1 MSWVKID
8 CQTAARR
15 RAAAAEA
22 PMIFV
27 KMCRKARRLWKK
39 TAKVWAASGA
49 SRLETLKKD
58 CHSR

>member
-15 RAAAAEA
+15 RAAAAEP

-27 KMCRKARRLWKK
+27 KMWRKARRI
-39 TAKVWAASGA
+39 
-49 SRLETLKKD
+49 
-58 CHSR
+58 